1 MSSPIDPIRRTPR
14 PRRSERPTVDARDD
28 LDEVA
33 EDRSVPVVAGPPPA
47 PEPER
52 LNDSASVF
60 SAQLMGQDGQK
71 RGLRGGPQVIDA
83 ARGAYNRVE
92 YSGPADRR
100 APKGGAAKTQA

>member
-1 MSSPIDPIRRTPR
+1 MTSPIDPIRRTNR
-14 PRRSERPTVDARDD
+14 PRRAERPVVDGREEME
-28 LDEVA
+28 EVA
-33 EDRSVPVVAGPPPA
+33 EDRSVPVVSGPA
-47 PEPER
+47 PSPEPGK
-52 LNDSASVF
+52 LADAASVF

-100 APKGGAAKTQA
+100 APKGGAAKTEV